1 MQWFSKPD
9 TERIPLPGGEWIEV
23 RKQLS
28 KGERDKV
35 NAMLI
40 KEIRQDGRM
49 TPDFEMMS
57 KAEVLGYLVNWSL
70 TDDGQPIEID
80 PEVDSPK
87 KIAAINNMTDEGFEA
102 ISEAVKSHVEA
113 MERQRPTKKAT
124 RGGKRSS
131 VTSASAA

>member
-1 MQWFSKPD
+1 MKWFVAPE
-9 TERIPLPGGEWIEV
+9 TARIDLPGGEWIEV
-23 RKQLS
+23 KKQLT

-40 KEIRQDGRM
+40 KEVRSDGRM

-57 KAEVLGYLVNWSL
+57 KAEALAYLVDWSL
-70 TDDGQPIEID
+70 KDGDRKIPIETD
-80 PEVDSPK
+80 ADKLS
-87 KIAAINNMTDEGFEA
+87 AINSMSVEGFDL
-102 ISEAVKSHVEA
+102 ISEAIAAHVKGMEA
-113 MERQRPTKKAT
+113 EKPGKKDQ